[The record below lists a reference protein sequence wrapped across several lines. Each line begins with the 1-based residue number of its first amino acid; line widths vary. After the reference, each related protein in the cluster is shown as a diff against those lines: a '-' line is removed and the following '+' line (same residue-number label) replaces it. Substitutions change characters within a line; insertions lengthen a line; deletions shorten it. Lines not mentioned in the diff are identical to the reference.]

1 MSGYNISITGNSNDS
16 DLVLASSNGSITE
29 TTSANLTGLET
40 KTSTLETKTSTLE
53 TKTATLETKTA
64 TLETKT
70 ATLETKTATLETSMN
85 SVQLEVDNLND
96 KRIAVL
102 YDGTLNNG
110 FNVLASQ
117 GSNTILT
124 QMTPVTNVPELQN
137 LFNRPMLVGL
147 GYNYGDFL
155 KSFALS
161 KPANTVFAALDYSG
175 FTDASGGG
183 VNVLFKEDELSFPI
197 GMLCGLKSQSLD
209 VSGSVDSSGM
219 WYGLVMGGV
228 GLAYV
233 IKNDGLDMEVWTISG
248 ELFPSAENSEIDVAA
263 LFETHGTKNYEYS
276 FASSTVSSD
285 LSNAIELI
293 GERRDVSDSTQQITG
308 AKFGKIVLDNLNSQ
322 MHVYLREFEFRY
334 TDTAWASQY
343 RQSYIDNSS
352 NDLSLDFSGLIA
364 ARDASSA
371 TWLVDFFAGALPLNG
386 FFPWR
391 KLNQN
396 IPIKV
401 GFIGGFPI
409 PLIQRFE
416 NGFKAGVEYIH
427 PSAIIDVSYVN
438 TSWNDISTNYNIA
451 MSMYNSG
458 KNVIYHAAGD
468 GGIGVF
474 MAAKKY
480 SEDNS
485 RNVYVCG
492 PDQDTYLYNTTGIY
506 EDLKP
511 YVLTG
516 SIKHTGNALKYLVKE
531 YINNGFDLESQNI
544 SLGFSEKALDYAP
557 IRNGLLSTD
566 RIGIV
571 NRTINEIKAT
581 SYPLPERSI
590 SLDVN
595 VNSDLSRIYVGEY
608 TLNGLS
614 SSMVFAFS
622 SDFSYCNNLS
632 LANPF
637 ATGIPNISDIC
648 SNVLIDSHLYSDKT
662 YYNFSPWDKTSV
674 ANAKLSLLEISS
686 NSVES
691 RYRYVIDGSDA
702 DLPMM
707 YNRSFLDIPGSDAVG
722 LPGYPTDVSDVYT
735 VGEIFRTFVH
745 NKITD
750 TISVE
755 GPMYLI
761 RHDLSG
767 NEYEP
772 SNRVANPQD
781 FVAAQLNRVCVRIQ

>member
-1 MSGYNISITGNSNDS
+1 MASDSYSISIVGNSNDS
-16 DLVLASSNGSITE
+16 DLVLGSTSGYITE
-29 TTSANLTGLET
+29 TKSADLTNLESRTTALET
-40 KTSTLETKTSTLE
+40 SMNSVN
-53 TKTATLETKTA
+53 
-64 TLETKT
+64 
-70 ATLETKTATLETSMN
+70 TLETSMN

-102 YDGTLNNG
+102 YNGTLNDG
-110 FNVLASQ
+110 PNVLASQ

-137 LFNRPMLVGL
+137 LFNRPMLVGV
-147 GYNYGDFL
+147 GSGYGDFL
-155 KSFALS
+155 KQFASS
-161 KPANTVFAALDYSG
+161 KPANTVFAALDFPPELDTG

-183 VNVLFKEDELSFPI
+183 VNVSFKEDEMSFPI

-209 VSGSVDSSGM
+209 ES
-219 WYGLVMGGV
+219 
-228 GLAYV
+228 
-233 IKNDGLDMEVWTISG
+233 
-248 ELFPSAENSEIDVAA
+248 
-263 LFETHGTKNYEYS
+263 
-276 FASSTVSSD
+276 
-285 LSNAIELI
+285 
-293 GERRDVSDSTQQITG
+293 
-308 AKFGKIVLDNLNSQ
+308 
-322 MHVYLREFEFRY
+322 
-334 TDTAWASQY
+334 
-343 RQSYIDNSS
+343 
-352 NDLSLDFSGLIA
+352 
-364 ARDASSA
+364 
-371 TWLVDFFAGALPLNG
+371 
-386 FFPWR
+386 
-391 KLNQN
+391 
-396 IPIKV
+396 IKV
-401 GFIGGFPI
+401 GFIGGNLK

-416 NGFKAGVEYIH
+416 NGFKAGVEYIDS
-427 PSAIIDVSYVN
+427 SAIIDVSYVN
-438 TSWNDISTNYNIA
+438 TTPYSNASWNDISTNYNIA
-451 MSMYNSG
+451 LSMYNSG
-458 KNVIYHAAGD
+458 INVIYHAAGD

-485 RNVYVCG
+485 TNVYACG
-492 PDQDTYLYNTTGIY
+492 PDQDTYLYNTTGDY

-516 SIKHTGNALKYLVKE
+516 SIKHFGNALKYLVKE
-531 YINNGFDLESQNI
+531 YVNNGFDLESQNI

-581 SYPLPERSI
+581 SYPLPARSI
-590 SLDVN
+590 TLDAA
-595 VNSDLSRIYVGEY
+595 VNSDLSRIYVGET
-608 TLNGLS
+608 TLPTTS
-614 SSMVFAFS
+614 SSSRAGASVALVFAFS
-622 SDFSYCNNLS
+622 SDFSYGNNLT

-637 ATGIPNISDIC
+637 APGIPNVSDIC

-691 RYRYVIDGSDA
+691 RYRYVIDGSDV

-707 YNRSFLDIPGSDAVG
+707 YTRSFLDTYGAAG
-722 LPGYPTDVSDVYT
+722 LPGFPVTDISDVYT

-750 TISVE
+750 TITLE
-755 GPMYLI
+755 GSMYLI

-772 SNRVANPQD
+772 NNRVENPQD